1 MRKANR
7 INEITIIIGKM
18 DLQILFDSDKDSV
31 GKKISGQRIFS
42 SQENREKID
51 QFFDHFFF
59 VDRFVSEMNENENEL
74 TLTIKFI

>member
-31 GKKISGQRIFS
+31 KKKISGQRIFS
-42 SQENREKID
+42 SHENREKID
-51 QFFDHFFF
+51 QFL
-59 VDRFVSEMNENENEL
+59 VDRFVNEMNENEL